1 MRPAVALTLSWLLG
15 TLKLVIEQCKPG
27 AKLTDLCELGD
38 NTMTE
43 ECSKVHNKGKGK
55 VDAKDKGVAFPT
67 CISVNN
73 IAGHASASAEDE
85 TVLAEGDLV
94 KM

>member
-1 MRPAVALTLSWLLG
+1 MV
-15 TLKLVIEQCKPG
+15 VEQRG
-27 AKLTDLCELGD
+27 AKAVELCSLGD
-38 NTMTE
+38 ASVDE
-43 ECSKVHNKGKGK
+43 AVSKIYKQKKEGKKVEKGS
-55 VDAKDKGVAFPT
+55 AFPT